1 MRRMKRI
8 VLFAG
13 LLALAPVL
21 AGCENFDMDSLDVFH
36 LNEKK
41 KLPGERK
48 ELFPSGVPGVSQ
60 GIPPE
65 YLKGNQPPA
74 DASLTPDVPAAAAA
88 PGDKTA
94 APAPAAKTAAIEPA
108 AEPKV
113 KPKRKPKPRT
123 AAPLLHRH
131 ARVVRDLLAQP
142 GEPVEER
149 RLPRV
154 RRTDQRHE
162 ASGRARERGK
172 GEGGEAQRSKGR
184 IAHVSM
190 AMHAP

>member
-123 AAPLLHRH
+123 AAPHPKQIT
-131 ARVVRDLLAQP
+131 VQPVAQGQGGDQQQPPPWP
-142 GEPVEER
+142 GAAPQQ
-149 RLPRV
+149 PPQS
-154 RRTDQRHE
+154 TDT
-162 ASGRARERGK
+162 
-172 GEGGEAQRSKGR
+172 
-184 IAHVSM
+184 
-190 AMHAP
+190 APWPSAPPPATSSR